1 MKKIFK
7 ISLLLCMLSIVGC
20 EDEQVKISTA
30 QDKSEILK
38 QAENRDKS
46 SYAGLEDV
54 FLDTKH
60 INTDENK
67 LTLLIFSKNN
77 CTYCDK
83 LKDDI
88 AKNPA
93 LKEMLKAHFLPYYV
107 NVSYT
112 KTHILHF
119 GEKEQ
124 KIPTHNLMES
134 YVKSPMR
141 PTPTLVF
148 IDKSGEAIY
157 ELPGYLP
164 QDKMLKLYE
173 YMASGAWAGKNL
185 QQINREINEE
195 I

>member
-83 LKDDI
+83 LKVVMFSGCNRAFI
-88 AKNPA
+88 ALA
-93 LKEMLKAHFLPYYV
+93 LSPSSRKEAFFIRYKISSSLTRFVCGVSLIFTPY
-107 NVSYT
+107 
-112 KTHILHF
+112 F
-119 GEKEQ
+119 F
-124 KIPTHNLMES
+124 
-134 YVKSPMR
+134 KS
-141 PTPTLVF
+141 
-148 IDKSGEAIY
+148 
-157 ELPGYLP
+157 
-164 QDKMLKLYE
+164 
-173 YMASGAWAGKNL
+173 
-185 QQINREINEE
+185 
-195 I
+195 